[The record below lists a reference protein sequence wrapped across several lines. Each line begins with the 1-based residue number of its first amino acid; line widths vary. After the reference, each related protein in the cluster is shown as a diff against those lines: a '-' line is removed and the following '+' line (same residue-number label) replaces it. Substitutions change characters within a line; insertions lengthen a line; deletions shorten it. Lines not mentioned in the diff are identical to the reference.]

1 MTKIDMLK
9 CKVILSALKTFIL
22 LVYFFTTFFFT
33 QQILI
38 HNLCIY
44 YGNLC
49 FKKYKKKTQLLTT
62 FFIEDYKK
70 IFPKD
75 VKFQFKLPKCQ
86 MDQIIFDKN
95 KAEAV
100 KLNNHNLFG

>member
-49 FKKYKKKTQLLTT
+49 FKKYKKTQLLTT